1 MRKSRQTWTPIP
13 LRWFSDVGFL
23 SLSETTLK
31 VALLLWIRS
40 DDGTVPKDAKEAQLL
55 SGYPVKPGRVQKALE
70 ELTGA
75 GILVESGDRLFFADW
90 GRIFRKSG
98 AKSDQVR
105 SKFPDQNR
113 KNPEGSALH
122 SRARNLSP
130 TEIDRLESEKRD
142 ASLEG
147 RLSSLAEDK
156 AAADRKVSE
165 IFGKGEKCSTM

>member
-1 MRKSRQTWTPIP
+1 MRKSRQTWIPIP

-31 VALLLWIRS
+31 IALLLWVRS
-40 DDGTVPKDAKEAQLL
+40 DDGTVPSDPKQAQIL

-70 ELTGA
+70 DLTGA
-75 GILVESGDRLFFADW
+75 GILVHNDNRLFFADW

-98 AKSDQVR
+98 AKPDQVR
-105 SKFPDQNR
+105 SKFSHQNR
-113 KNPEGSALH
+113 KNPESSALH

-130 TEIDRLESEKRD
+130 TEIDRLKSEKRD

-147 RLSSLAEDK
+147 RLSSLAEK
-156 AAADRKVSE
+156 KEADRKVE
-165 IFGKGEKCSTM
+165 KIFGRGEPCETM